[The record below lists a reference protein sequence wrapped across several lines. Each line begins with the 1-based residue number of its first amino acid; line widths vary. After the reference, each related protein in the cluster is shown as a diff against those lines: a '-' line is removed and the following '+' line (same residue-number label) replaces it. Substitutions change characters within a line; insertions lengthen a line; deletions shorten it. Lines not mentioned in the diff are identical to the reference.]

1 MTATITNIAQFDA
14 RPLTYAVQNPDGT
27 RSFIKAADATT
38 LLVAL
43 VPGYDALV
51 EALEAARASG
61 NRKATQKAHRNL
73 LDARR
78 AHAHAVRV
86 SLQRRINNDAKADD
100 TWAALTDKECAELTR
115 AATGTAPLG
124 ILIEEETWIAG
135 IEYLMTVGRWD
146 AAVPLVVNRADY
158 ALLADGDTWN
168 EEPTGANVIA
178 LDPSDDDLYVASLG
192 AIGVLAV
199 TDGNAVA

>member
-1 MTATITNIAQFDA
+1 MTATLVDFDS
-14 RPLTYAVQNPDGT
+14 RPLKYRVDHLDGT
-27 RSFIKAADATT
+27 CSFIKAADAAALLGALIPDYERLTT
-38 LLVAL
+38 AL
-43 VPGYDALV
+43 T
-51 EALEAARASG
+51 AAQSSG
-61 NRKATQKAHRNL
+61 NRKATQKAHRAL

-78 AHAHAVRV
+78 VDAHALRV
-86 SLQRRINNDAKADD
+86 ALQRHINAGAKADGA
-100 TWAALTDKECAELTR
+100 WEALTDEECAELTR
-115 AATGTAPLG
+115 AATGTVPLG
-124 ILIEEETWIAG
+124 ILVEEETWIAG

-168 EEPTGANVIA
+168 EEPVGDAMLV
-178 LDPSDDDLYVASLG
+178 LDPTDDDAYVTSLE

>member
-1 MTATITNIAQFDA
+1 MTATITHLADFDS

-27 RSFIKAADATT
+27 RSFVKAIDAVT
-38 LLVAL
+38 LLGAV
-43 VPGYDALV
+43 VPGYDALTG
-51 EALEAARASG
+51 ALSDARASG
-61 NRKATQKAHRNL
+61 NRKAIEKAHRAL

-78 AHAHAVRV
+78 AHGQALRGA
-86 SLQRRINNDAKADD
+86 LQRRIVAEARADG
-100 TWAALTDKECAELTR
+100 TWAALTDEERTELTR
-115 AATGTAPLG
+115 AATGTVPLG
-124 ILIEEETWIAG
+124 ILVEEETWIAG
-135 IEYLMTVGRWD
+135 VPYLMTVGRWD

-178 LDPSDDDLYVASLG
+178 LDPSDDDLYVASLE